1 LTGRRDRATLAPMSE
16 SPYAIPVDDLLAS
29 ARVPAADQIEVQA
42 EPRPPEPGVL
52 HGFLRF
58 ADGGGGDADGD

>member
-1 LTGRRDRATLAPMSE
+1 MSE
-16 SPYAIPVDDLLAS
+16 SPYAIPVADLVAS
-29 ARVPAADQIEVQA
+29 ARVPVADQVEAQA
-42 EPRPPEPGVL
+42 EPHPPEPAPL